1 MRHLRTHTL
10 HRLRRR
16 CRAHWPAIKRT
27 LIVVVLLVVAG
38 LIFHVARSIDWPQ
51 VWRAMRDIPARNI
64 GIACALV
71 VAGYAAYASLDLLA
85 QRYTRHKLPWSQVA
99 GVALISYAMN
109 LNLGVLVGG
118 LGMRLRLY
126 AKLGVRKSVATR
138 VALFSAATNWIG
150 YAWIGGAVFAAG
162 AVPVPASWEIGK
174 GVLRIV
180 GVVILILAVVYVAY
194 CARARQR
201 SYHLFGQHLVL
212 PGGRMA
218 VAQSLLAALSWAI
231 MGGIMWVL
239 LQGKADY
246 AAVLGV
252 LLCTSFAALITR
264 IPGGLGTTE
273 AIFVAA
279 FSGQLPTYQVLGAA
293 LTYRALYALVPLA
306 IAVLSYAAVET
317 RLALRRRHGGARL
330 GSS

>member
-16 CRAHWPAIKRT
+16 WQGHWPLIKRV
-27 LIVVVLLVVAG
+27 LIVLVLLVVGG

-51 VWRAMRDIPARNI
+51 VWSAMRDIPSRNI
-64 GIACALV
+64 AIAGGLV
-71 VAGYAAYASLDLLA
+71 VAGYLAYASLDLLA
-85 QRYTRHKLPWSQVA
+85 KRYTRHKLPSLQVA
-99 GVALISYAMN
+99 GVALVSYAMN

-150 YAWIGGAVFAAG
+150 YAFVGGAVFVSG
-162 AVPVPASWEIGK
+162 AVPVPADWEIGR
-174 GVLRIV
+174 GVLRII
-180 GVVILILAVVYVAY
+180 GVVILVLGVVYIGY

-201 SYHLFGQHLVL
+201 SYRLFGQHLVL

-218 VAQSLLAALSWAI
+218 VAQTLLAALSWTI
-231 MGGIMWVL
+231 MGTIMWVL
-239 LQGKADY
+239 MQGKADY

-252 LLCTSFAALITR
+252 LLCTSFAALVTR

-273 AIFVAA
+273 AIFMAA
-279 FSGQLPTYQVLGAA
+279 FAGQLPGYQVLGAA
-293 LTYRALYALVPLA
+293 LTYRALYAVVPLGV
-306 IAVLSYAAVET
+306 AVLAYAIIET
-317 RLALRRRHGGARL
+317 RLAWRARHGGGQVRH
-330 GSS
+330 S